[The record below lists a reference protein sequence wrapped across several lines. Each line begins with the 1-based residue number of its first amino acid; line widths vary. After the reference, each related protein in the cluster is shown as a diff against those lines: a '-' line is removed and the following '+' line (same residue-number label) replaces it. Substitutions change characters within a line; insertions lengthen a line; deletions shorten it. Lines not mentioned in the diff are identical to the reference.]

1 MTNET
6 MNKNLSSTSSES
18 KTLIL
23 ASFLLGFGLGGFIDG
38 IVLHQLLQWHH
49 MIANLV
55 PTNTLAGLETNTV
68 ADGVFNAGMFMITVV
83 GLSLLWQSIK
93 QNPYFSLSTR
103 AFIGWNLI
111 GWGGFNLFDSVVFH
125 AILRL
130 HHIRQVPNFIIYDIG
145 FFLIG
150 GFLILAGI
158 VLTRKY

>member
-1 MTNET
+1 MANET
-6 MNKNLSSTSSES
+6 INQNLSSSSES
-18 KTLIL
+18 KTLIF

-68 ADGVFNAGMFMITVV
+68 GDGVFNAGMFLITVV
-83 GLSLLWQSIK
+83 GLSLLWQSFK
-93 QNPYFSLSTR
+93 ENPYLSLSTR

-150 GFLILAGI
+150 GFLVLGGI